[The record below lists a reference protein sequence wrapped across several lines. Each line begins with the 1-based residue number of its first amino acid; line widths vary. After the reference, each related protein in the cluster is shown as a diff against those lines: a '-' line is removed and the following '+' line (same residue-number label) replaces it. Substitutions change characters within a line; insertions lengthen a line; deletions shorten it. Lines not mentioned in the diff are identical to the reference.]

1 MMHMSNAFGRLSLL
15 ALVLSV
21 SACSGGIVPRGNST
35 PVPQTAP
42 LGTNTPESDIAPA
55 IAVKPIAATPLSA
68 KPVATVP
75 GSNAA
80 SLGVVAGPDF
90 ASFNVDGVAAKRALV
105 AFRLTCNGLMKR
117 KDLSGLTQA
126 GDWTP
131 VCAAASTAK
140 DSDAATFFAENFSVA
155 QVGDGKSFAT
165 GYYEPEILGS
175 RTKSDKYAVPVYGR
189 PPELV
194 EIDLGDFSDTLK
206 GKKLRGRVEGKTF
219 VPYADRT
226 AIETGALEGRGL
238 EIAWAADPVDFFV
251 LQVQGSG
258 KLRLPDGGVMRIAYD
273 SQNGRDYT
281 GIGKVMKERGL
292 LQPGKA
298 TMDDLTAWLKANPS
312 DGVKIMRENKS
323 WVFFKELTGPG
334 PVGAMNQPV
343 VAKASVATDPM
354 YVPLGAPVFL
364 SMDRAEA
371 SGLWV
376 AQDTGGAIKGSN
388 RFDTFWGEGASAK
401 LTAGGMATR
410 GTAFVLLPRA
420 AFARLLA
427 AKEAARAGT
436 TP

>member
-1 MMHMSNAFGRLSLL
+1 MMRMSGAFWRLSLL
-15 ALVLSV
+15 ALCVDLT
-21 SACSGGIVPRGNST
+21 ACSGGIVPRVLS
-35 PVPQTAP
+35 VPSAKTAQTEPSMPSA
-42 LGTNTPESDIAPA
+42 EIAPVVD
-55 IAVKPIAATPLSA
+55 VKPVAATPLSP
-68 KPVATVP
+68 KSVVPVA
-75 GSNAA
+75 GSNGL
-80 SLGVVAGPDF
+80 SLGVIAGPDF
-90 ASFNVDGVAAKRALV
+90 ASFNVGDVAAKRALV
-105 AFRLTCNGLMKR
+105 AFRLTCNALVKR

-126 GDWTP
+126 GDWSP
-131 VCAAASTAK
+131 VCAAAATAK
-140 DSDAATFFAENFSVA
+140 DGDAASFFADNFAVA

-175 RTKSDKYAVPVYGR
+175 RTKSDTYAVPVYAR

-194 EIDLGDFSDTLK
+194 ELDLGEFSDSLK

-226 AIETGALEGRGL
+226 AIETGALDGRGL

-258 KLRLPDGGVMRIAYD
+258 KLRLPDGSIMRIAYD

-312 DGVKIMRENKS
+312 EGVKIMRENRS

-334 PVGAMNQPV
+334 PVGAMNKPV
-343 VAKASVATDPM
+343 VARASVATDPM
-354 YVPLGAPVFL
+354 FVPLGAPVFL

-371 SGLWV
+371 TGLWV

-388 RFDTFWGEGASAK
+388 RFDTFWGDGALAK
-401 LTAGGMATR
+401 VTAGGMSAH

-420 AFARLLA
+420 SLNRLLA

-436 TP
+436 AP